1 MEYSSS
7 HVPVSSSTVVGR
19 AGCGGTS
26 LGSCQWNRDLDDW
39 TPGAAGTQLCTKAIE
54 VMRRRP
60 LPSLPIDFVLASA
73 LQAASFLSSSKNAP
87 AAVVG
92 AIAACNG
99 DFNHK

>member
-1 MEYSSS
+1 M
-7 HVPVSSSTVVGR
+7 VGS
-19 AGCGGTS
+19 AGSGTS